1 MLHRPKKRTWPS
13 PSCRIWVNMRRQPP
27 GESKGSKP
35 SITSTNAKACQIDVP
50 SKSYFFAGAAV
61 PMPRIARK
69 KSDDAGS
76 STITSPFL
84 LKLAL

>member
-1 MLHRPKKRTWPS
+1 MLHRPKNRTWPS
-13 PSCRIWVNMRRQPP
+13 GNCNTCVNMRRQPP
-27 GESKGSKP
+27 GERNGNNP
-35 SITSTNAKACQIDVP
+35 SITSTRASACQIVVP
-50 SKSYFFAGAAV
+50 SKGYFFAGAAV

-69 KSDDAGS
+69 KSDEAGS